1 MESESLSVFNNEDT
15 FSANSERLI
24 TTFDYVTFDRE
35 QILKVLN
42 ARQVHHG

>member
-24 TTFDYVTFDRE
+24 TFDYVTFDRE
-35 QILKVLN
+35 QILKAPN